1 MRNLSCMKLLDKY
14 IFLQWVKSFLLTA
27 VAITGVIIIGSM
39 FDDLPDFIEQKA
51 SFWDI
56 LNSYLYL
63 IPSLFPIIIPIS
75 LLVSLLFFL
84 GNLRRNNEI
93 VAMQASGLSL
103 FQITRT
109 LWISG
114 LLLTL
119 LLGVFNAS
127 IIPLSVERIKK
138 IENKLKINKAEKED
152 AIESTGLISKLV
164 FDNTA
169 KGRLWYIQRFNEL
182 TFRAYGVN
190 VYIRDNEGMEIE
202 RIMAREAYFDRE
214 QKHWIFKDGRETFF
228 NIQEGEPTQ
237 SIVFDE
243 KIFPDLVES
252 PEVMVSLSKKPRH
265 LSLFQIGSLLKE
277 LNHEANPN
285 VANYAVKYQS
295 LLASP
300 LSCLIVVAIAIPFAA
315 LGVRTNPMVGVSK
328 AIMLFFIYYVI
339 ANISGILG
347 SQLVLSAWLAAWLPN
362 FAMIAFAI
370 FLYRK
375 AV

>member
-14 IFLQWVKSFLLTA
+14 IFLQWIKSFLLTLI
-27 VAITGVIIIGSM
+27 AITGVIIIGSM

-51 SFWDI
+51 QLLDI
-56 LNSYLYL
+56 VNSYLYL
-63 IPSLFPIIIPIS
+63 IPSLFPITIPIS

-119 LLGVFNAS
+119 LLGIFNAS

-138 IENKLKINKAEKED
+138 IQNKLAISKAKEED
-152 AIESTGLISKLV
+152 AINSTGLISKLV
-164 FDNTA
+164 FDNSA
-169 KGRLWYIQRFNEL
+169 KGRLWYIQQFNEH
-182 TFRAYGVN
+182 THRANGVN
-190 VYIRDNEGMEIE
+190 VYTRDKEGREIK
-202 RIMAREAYFDRE
+202 RFVSNEAYFDKQEKRWVLKE
-214 QKHWIFKDGRETFF
+214 GREIIF
-228 NIQEGEPTQ
+228 NPKDGEPTQ

-243 KIFPDLVES
+243 RVFPQLDES

-265 LSLFQIGSLLKE
+265 LSLFQLKTLLKE
-277 LNHEANPN
+277 LNYEANPN

-315 LGVRTNPMVGVSK
+315 FGVRVNPLVGVSK

-339 ANISGILG
+339 ANIGGILG
-347 SQLVLSAWLAAWLPN
+347 SQLILSAWLAAWLPN
-362 FAMIAFAI
+362 LAMIAFAI
-370 FLYRK
+370 LLYRK
-375 AV
+375 TI

>member
-1 MRNLSCMKLLDKY
+1 MKLLDKY
-14 IFLQWVKSFLLTA
+14 IFLQWVKVFLLVL

-51 SFWDI
+51 SFFDI
-56 LNSYLYL
+56 VNSYVYL
-63 IPSLFPIIIPIS
+63 VPSLFPIIIPIS

-93 VAMQASGLSL
+93 VAMQASGLGL

-114 LLLTL
+114 LVLTL

-127 IIPLSVERIKK
+127 IIPLSVERVKK
-138 IENKLKINKAEKED
+138 IQNKLVINKAEKED

-164 FDNTA
+164 FDNVET
-169 KGRLWYIQRFNEL
+169 GRLWYIQRFNEF
-182 TFRAYGVN
+182 THRAFGVN
-190 VYIRDNEGMEIE
+190 VYIRDKEGTEI
-202 RIMAREAYFDRE
+202 ARVLAQEAYFDKQQGYWVLRN
-214 QKHWIFKDGRETFF
+214 GREIVFRAEE
-228 NIQEGEPTQ
+228 EGPMK

-243 KIFPDLVES
+243 KVFPDLTES

-265 LSLFQIGSLLKE
+265 LSLFQLGDLLRE
-277 LNHEANPN
+277 LNYGKNPN
-285 VANYAVKYQS
+285 IASYAVKYQS
-295 LLASP
+295 LLASS

-315 LGVRTNPMVGVSK
+315 FGVRTNPMVGVSK
-328 AIMLFFIYYVI
+328 AIMLFFIYYVV
-339 ANISGILG
+339 ANIGGILG

-362 FAMIAFAI
+362 FAMIIFAV

-375 AV
+375 VI

>member
-1 MRNLSCMKLLDKY
+1 MKLLDKY
-14 IFLQWVKSFLLTA
+14 IFFEWIKTFLLTL

-39 FDDLPDFIEQKA
+39 FDDLPDFIEKKA
-51 SFWDI
+51 SFLDI
-56 LNSYLYL
+56 FNSYIYM

-93 VAMQASGLSL
+93 IAMQASGLSL
-103 FQITRT
+103 FQITRS
-109 LWISG
+109 LWVSG
-114 LLLTL
+114 FILTL
-119 LLGVFNAS
+119 LLIIFNAS

-138 IENKLKINKAEKED
+138 IENKLAISKAEKDD
-152 AIESTGLISKLV
+152 AIETTGLISKLV

-169 KGRLWYIQRFNEL
+169 KGRLWYIYHFNEL
-182 TFRAYGVN
+182 THRAYGVN
-190 VYIRDNEGMEIE
+190 VYIRDAEGTEIE
-202 RIMAREAYFDRE
+202 RIIAKEAYYDK
-214 QKHWIFKDGRETFF
+214 QDKHWILKDGRETFF
-228 NIQEGEPTQ
+228 NLKEGEPTQ
-237 SIVFDE
+237 SIVFDQ
-243 KIFPDLVES
+243 KTFPDLTES
-252 PEVMVSLSKKPRH
+252 PEIMVSLSKKPRH
-265 LSLFQIGSLLKE
+265 LSLFQLGSLLRE
-277 LNHEANPN
+277 LNYEANPN

-315 LGVRTNPMVGVSK
+315 FGVRTNPMVGVSK

-339 ANISGILG
+339 ANIAGILG

-362 FAMIAFAI
+362 FAMIAFSI

-375 AV
+375 SI

>member
-1 MRNLSCMKLLDKY
+1 MKLLDRY
-14 IFLQWVKSFLLTA
+14 IFLEWVKSFILTL

-39 FDDLPDFIEQKA
+39 FDDLPDFIEHKA
-51 SFWDI
+51 SFFDI
-56 LNSYLYL
+56 VNSYVYL
-63 IPSLFPIIIPIS
+63 VPSLFPIIIPIS

-93 VAMQASGLSL
+93 VAMQSSGLSL

-138 IENKLKINKAEKED
+138 IQNKLLISKAEKEA
-152 AIESTGLISKLV
+152 AIESTSLISKLV

-182 TFRAYGVN
+182 THRAYGVN
-190 VYIRDNEGMEIE
+190 VYFRDKEGTEIG
-202 RIMAREAYFDRE
+202 RVVAGEAYFDKEGR
-214 QKHWIFKDGRETFF
+214 HWILKDGREILFKVG
-228 NIQEGEPTQ
+228 EGEPMK
-237 SIVFDE
+237 SVVFDE
-243 KIFPDLVES
+243 KVFPDLTES

-265 LSLFQIGSLLKE
+265 LSLFQLGDLLRE
-277 LNHEANPN
+277 LNYEANPN
-285 VANYAVKYQS
+285 VANYSVRYQS

-315 LGVRTNPMVGVSK
+315 FGVRTNPMVGVSK

-339 ANISGILG
+339 ANIGGILG

-362 FAMIAFAI
+362 FAMIAFAV

-375 AV
+375 AI

>member
-1 MRNLSCMKLLDKY
+1 MKLLDKY
-14 IFLQWVKSFLLTA
+14 IFSEWVKSFLLTFI
-27 VAITGVIIIGSM
+27 AITGVIIIGNM

-56 LNSYLYL
+56 LNSYVYL

-75 LLVSLLFFL
+75 LLISLLFFL

-93 VAMQASGLSL
+93 VAMQASGFSL

-119 LLGVFNAS
+119 LLGIFNAS

-138 IENKLKINKAEKED
+138 IQNKLVVNKAEKED
-152 AIESTGLISKLV
+152 AIETTGLISKLV

-169 KGRLWYIQRFNEL
+169 KGRLWYIQNFNEL
-182 TFRAYGVN
+182 THKAYGVN
-190 VYIRDNEGMEIE
+190 VYIRDEEGTEIS
-202 RIMAREAYFDRE
+202 RVVAQEAYFDKQQR
-214 QKHWIFKDGRETFF
+214 HWILKDGRETLF
-228 NIQEGEPTQ
+228 NLKEGEPTQ
-237 SIVFDE
+237 SIVFEE
-243 KIFPDLVES
+243 KTFPDLTES

-265 LSLFQIGSLLKE
+265 LSLFQLGSLLRE
-277 LNHEANPN
+277 LNYESNPN
-285 VANYAVKYQS
+285 VANYAVKYQG
-295 LLASP
+295 LLANP

-315 LGVRTNPMVGVSK
+315 FGVRTNPMVGVSK
-328 AIMLFFIYYVI
+328 AILLFFAYYVI
-339 ANISGILG
+339 ANIGGILG

-362 FAMIAFAI
+362 FAMIAFAA